1 MKKTVGDKGDTPKFY
16 SEAKR
21 DGFGP
26 RMSREPI
33 DKVNRISLSPDQARK
48 KKVMDRGHSSAMFLL
63 EGEGRIN
70 NMKRDLNEM
79 HDLSAEWFQAKNR
92 VVKEKCENM
101 YIHGGELF

>member
-26 RMSREPI
+26 RMSREPL
-33 DKVNRISLSPDQARK
+33 DRVNRISLSPDKTRR
-48 KKVMDRGHSSAMFLL
+48 KKVMDKGHSSAMFLL

-70 NMKRDLNEM
+70 HMKRDLNEM
-79 HDLSAEWFQAKNR
+79 HDLSAEWFQEKNK

>member
-1 MKKTVGDKGDTPKFY
+1 MKKTVEEKGDTPKFN
-16 SEAKR
+16 SEVKR

-26 RMSREPI
+26 IIS
-33 DKVNRISLSPDQARK
+33 KVPNDRLNRISLSPDKARK
-48 KKVMDRGHSSAMFLL
+48 KQIMDKGHSSAMFLL

-70 NMKRDLNEM
+70 HMKRDLNEM
-79 HDLSAEWFQAKNR
+79 HDLSADWFHEKNN